1 MHELGIVSGVLDT
14 VRNTVRHE
22 HAVRALEVRLRIGDM
37 AQVVSE
43 SLDFAWDV
51 LRDEDPITAG
61 CALVVEEVHPRSRC
75 LACGNEFDHDC
86 HHFRCPA

>member
-22 HAVRALEVRLRIGDM
+22 RAVRALEVRLRIGDM

-51 LRDEDPITAG
+51 LRDEDPRHRRVRTGGGRGAS
-61 CALVVEEVHPRSRC
+61 A
-75 LACGNEFDHDC
+75 
-86 HHFRCPA
+86 